1 MSLGREAVI
10 DLGLERVHSVVRD
23 FVDISFAHAPNI
35 INPWGG
41 IRGWGRGGADLL
53 KPELGEVG
61 GAPVLGGRM
70 DANKCV
76 KAVD

>member
-35 INPWGG
+35 IIHGVVFGAGG
-41 IRGWGRGGADLL
+41 GGGADLL